1 MRTRPRRLAAIALPL
16 LAAAALAAGPATG
29 ADAGAER
36 ARRLAAAREVI
47 AGAGYATLVT
57 NGEDGRPQ
65 ARIVDPFPPDDDF
78 TVWLATKPTTRKV
91 TQIRRDPRVT
101 LLWFDPA
108 ALAYVTLHGDA
119 EPVDDPEEKATRW
132 KPTWAG
138 FYADENRGDD
148 YLLIRIR
155 ARRLEVVSPG
165 HDVVGD
171 DATWRPPE
179 VELGDASD

>member
-1 MRTRPRRLAAIALPL
+1 MRRIT
-16 LAAAALAAGPATG
+16 
-29 ADAGAER
+29 
-36 ARRLAAAREVI
+36 AAREVI

-57 NGEDGRPQ
+57 NGEDGHPQ

-78 TVWLATKPTTRKV
+78 TVWMATKPTTRKV
-91 TQIRRDPRVT
+91 AEIRRDPRVT

-119 EPVDDPEEKATRW
+119 ELVDDPAEKAARW

-138 FYADENRGDD
+138 FYEDENRGDD
-148 YLLIRIR
+148 YLLIRVR

-171 DATWRPPE
+171 DATWRPPT
-179 VELGDASD
+179 VELDGEDPEAPSSEKRSTASEKERSKGESPSF